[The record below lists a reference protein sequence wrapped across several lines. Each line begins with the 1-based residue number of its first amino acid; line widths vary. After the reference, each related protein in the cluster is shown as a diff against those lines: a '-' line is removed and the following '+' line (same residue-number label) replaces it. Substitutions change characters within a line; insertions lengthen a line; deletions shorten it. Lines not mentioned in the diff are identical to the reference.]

1 MSSVIPPES
10 GPLAALERILTA
22 PEFAQA
28 DRLQQLLRFLA
39 EKAIAGDTG
48 AVKETVI
55 GVEVFG
61 RTPGYDPKID
71 SVVRTEVRRL
81 RLKLQDYYAGSGAAD
96 TVRIEIPKGAYQ
108 VIFRS
113 QARAAAGAPGTGSAL
128 GTPVEVPV
136 SEAARS
142 SAAALPAHA
151 KPRALD
157 LWIAASVLL
166 TVALAAG
173 FWLLRDA
180 KPVRARI
187 PVEPVLLTQSIGQAT
202 HPSLTADGS
211 TVVYAFSE
219 GTNSG
224 IYLLRTDGQSAP
236 RRLAG
241 TRARDFNPVIHPDG
255 TKVAFLREEG
265 ATQFGLMV
273 QGVDDPEP
281 KRWAAIDRRDRIA
294 WVPDGKRMIVSM
306 RLNPSGPASLV
317 LISDSGLRTVVTSPP
332 PGTLLDGA
340 PVFSPDYRTLAFLRA
355 TESSVDEIHIVPIG
369 TDFLPRATPRKLT
382 NEKRRF
388 AGFCFSPD
396 GTSLIASLQRG
407 RSVRALWRIPID
419 APERMERLA
428 ETGMQAAYPTLA
440 PRASRVV
447 YSIGID
453 DLNLYGRYGN
463 EAPKALS
470 PSSTLDSSP
479 AISPDGS
486 QIAFRSARSGT
497 SEIWVMRSDGAEP
510 RRLTFVNGPVTG
522 SPRWSPDGRYI
533 AYDTRLD
540 GHADIYIVTADGKTN
555 RRLTWEP
562 ANEVVPSWSADGQFI
577 YFATDASGTWEIWKI
592 AADRSQPA
600 RQVTVAGGFRPIES
614 PDARWLYYAKREPNS
629 GLWRMPVGGGAEE
642 RVAPIPAS
650 VWGGWAV
657 SSSGFYYLDPSAR
670 PPRIAYQ
677 GSASIPPVAIRNL
690 PVLWEGSVAV
700 SPDDRQLVFGQLDSA
715 ISDLYRVDL
724 VP

>member
-61 RTPGYDPKID
+61 REPGYDPKID

-96 TVRIEIPKGAYQ
+96 PIRIEIPKGAYQ
-108 VIFRS
+108 VTFRDYVPS
-113 QARAAAGAPGTGSAL
+113 AVTAALIPDVVPPATPPQGGLPPASSKTLAPAYLWAAAGVVG
-128 GTPVEVPV
+128 
-136 SEAARS
+136 
-142 SAAALPAHA
+142 
-151 KPRALD
+151 
-157 LWIAASVLL
+157 I
-166 TVALAAG
+166 VAVAAG
-173 FWLLRDA
+173 LWLFPDP

-219 GTNSG
+219 GANSG

-255 TKVAFLREEG
+255 TKVAYLREEG
-265 ATQFGLMV
+265 AAQFALLV

-306 RLNPSGPASLV
+306 RLTPAAPASLV

-355 TESSVDEIHIVPIG
+355 TESSVDEIYIVPVG
-369 TDFLPRATPRKLT
+369 PDFLPRAEPRKLT

-396 GTSLIASLQRG
+396 GTSLLASLQRG
-407 RSVRALWRIPID
+407 RSVRALWRIPIE
-419 APERMERLA
+419 APERMERLPEA
-428 ETGMQAAYPTLA
+428 GIQAAYPTLA
-440 PRASRVV
+440 ARASRVV

-453 DLNLYGRYGN
+453 DLNLYRRNGN
-463 EAPKALS
+463 DPPKALS
-470 PSSTLDSSP
+470 PSNTLDSSP
-479 AISPDGS
+479 AISPDGT

-497 SEIWVMRSDGAEP
+497 SEIWVMRSDG
-510 RRLTFVNGPVTG
+510 
-522 SPRWSPDGRYI
+522 
-533 AYDTRLD
+533 
-540 GHADIYIVTADGKTN
+540 
-555 RRLTWEP
+555 
-562 ANEVVPSWSADGQFI
+562 
-577 YFATDASGTWEIWKI
+577 
-592 AADRSQPA
+592 
-600 RQVTVAGGFRPIES
+600 
-614 PDARWLYYAKREPNS
+614 
-629 GLWRMPVGGGAEE
+629 
-642 RVAPIPAS
+642 
-650 VWGGWAV
+650 
-657 SSSGFYYLDPSAR
+657 
-670 PPRIAYQ
+670 
-677 GSASIPPVAIRNL
+677 
-690 PVLWEGSVAV
+690 
-700 SPDDRQLVFGQLDSA
+700 
-715 ISDLYRVDL
+715 
-724 VP
+724 